1 MGLETMSTIP
11 VATADSPS
19 SRAGVGHI
27 SCVFRNPRT
36 ILTQLAFAYPL
47 RLLAPRAHS
56 RSAAAYALT
65 FGGGLLSGDRITLN
79 VSLASH
85 TSLALL
91 TQGSTKVFPRKSTGE
106 AGVSAQTLIATV
118 AANALLALLPD
129 PTTLF
134 SGAAYVQTQTV
145 RCDAG
150 ASLCLLDWYTC
161 GRASRGERWE
171 FESYETTNEV
181 WVDGACVVRDA
192 WLLEDDDDDD
202 DGDDGDGDNA
212 DLKENFGENDAGVKL
227 DPDCADFHYSRPR
240 RRKRTYAERM
250 GAYECFANVILLG
263 PRLERAAQSV
273 AAAFSGT
280 VITASGCGLKTSST
294 TTSTAKN
301 VPASASP
308 AVAQDLIW
316 SASPIP
322 NCEGGIVVR
331 AASLDTQAMRRFLA
345 EVVLKDLEV
354 DLGERWFSPT

>member
-1 MGLETMSTIP
+1 MSTTTAAA
-11 VATADSPS
+11 ATDSPPA
-19 SRAGVGHI
+19 RAGVGHI
-27 SCVFRNPRT
+27 SCIFRNPRT

-79 VSLASH
+79 VSLAPH

-91 TQGSTKVFPRKSTGE
+91 TQGSTKVFPRKTAGE
-106 AGVSAQTLIATV
+106 AGVSAQTLVATV
-118 AANALLALLPD
+118 AASALLALLPD

-134 SGAAYVQTQTV
+134 AGAAYVQHQTL
-145 RCDAG
+145 RCDSG
-150 ASLCLLDWYTC
+150 ASLCLLDWYTA

-171 FESYETTNEV
+171 FESYETMNEV
-181 WVDGACVVRDA
+181 WVDGVCVVRDA
-192 WLLEDDDDDD
+192 WLLQDDVDDVHDDDDDD
-202 DGDDGDGDNA
+202 YGSA
-212 DLKENFGENDAGVKL
+212 DLKENFGEEANDGL
-227 DPDCADFHYSRPR
+227 HADFRYSRPQ

-308 AVAQDLIW
+308 AAAKDLIW

-354 DLGERWFSPT
+354 ELGERWFSPT

>member
-1 MGLETMSTIP
+1 MSTTTAAA
-11 VATADSPS
+11 ATDSPPA
-19 SRAGVGHI
+19 RAGVGHI

-79 VSLASH
+79 VSLAPH

-91 TQGSTKVFPRKSTGE
+91 TQGSTKVFPRKTAGE
-106 AGVSAQTLIATV
+106 TGVSAQTLVATV
-118 AANALLALLPD
+118 AASALLALLPD

-134 SGAAYVQTQTV
+134 AGAAYVQNQTV
-145 RCDAG
+145 RCDSG
-150 ASLCLLDWYTC
+150 ASLCLLDWYTA

-171 FESYETTNEV
+171 FESYETVNEV
-181 WVDGACVVRDA
+181 WVDSVCVVRDA
-192 WLLEDDDDDD
+192 WLLEDD
-202 DGDDGDGDNA
+202 
-212 DLKENFGENDAGVKL
+212 
-227 DPDCADFHYSRPR
+227 

-273 AAAFSGT
+273 AAA
-280 VITASGCGLKTSST
+280 ST

-308 AVAQDLIW
+308 AAAKDLIW

-354 DLGERWFSPT
+354 ELGERWFSPT